1 MSCAGY
7 YVNRCIRGVPTL
19 KEMLYSNTDRVLKT
33 KGMNQKRVNLVD
45 M

>member
-1 MSCAGY
+1 MCWVLCEQVY
-7 YVNRCIRGVPTL
+7 KGVPTL